1 MIIQST
7 NVRQCIEKLITY
19 KMFSIHRAYTNWECT
34 TTVLHLIHRHPN
46 MNDMTCKVIFP
57 KYILHIKSQ
66 INLVPC
72 FGADWAV
79 RAVLKILAN
88 FARCFFQNKCICKIN
103 TKFELSVH
111 CRVRT
116 KTLIIIKVRKKGQL
130 LLENVLFW
138 VKIQYNIWGRVYSQ
152 YL

>member
-1 MIIQST
+1 M
-7 NVRQCIEKLITY
+7 
-19 KMFSIHRAYTNWECT
+19 
-34 TTVLHLIHRHPN
+34 
-46 MNDMTCKVIFP
+46 
-57 KYILHIKSQ
+57 
-66 INLVPC
+66 
-72 FGADWAV
+72 
-79 RAVLKILAN
+79 
-88 FARCFFQNKCICKIN
+88 N

>member
-7 NVRQCIEKLITY
+7 NVRQCIEKLIIKCLVYIELIQIENVLLLYCTL
-19 KMFSIHRAYTNWECT
+19 YTDIQTW
-34 TTVLHLIHRHPN
+34 
-46 MNDMTCKVIFP
+46 MTWHAMV
-57 KYILHIKSQ
+57 YIPSTIKSQ
-66 INLVPC
+66 INLALC

-88 FARCFFQNKCICKIN
+88 FARCFFQNKYICKMN

-130 LLENVLFW
+130 LLENVLFG
-138 VKIQYNIWGRVYSQ
+138 VKIQYNIWGSVYSQ